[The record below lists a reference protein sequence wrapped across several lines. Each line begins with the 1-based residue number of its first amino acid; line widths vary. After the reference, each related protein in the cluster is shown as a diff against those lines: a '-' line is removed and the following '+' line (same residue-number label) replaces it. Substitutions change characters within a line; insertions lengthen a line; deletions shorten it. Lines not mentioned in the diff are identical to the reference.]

1 MKKKYMK
8 PSMQVYEIQQTQILC
23 GSPTD
28 PNTWPYP
35 GAYAPGLGTA
45 DDMNRLA

>member
-1 MKKKYMK
+1 MKKQYMK
-8 PSMQVYEIQQTQILC
+8 PTTQVVALQQHQILC

-35 GAYAPGLGTA
+35 GAYIPGVGEEKNMMA
-45 DDMNRLA
+45 